1 MLESLRK
8 LFSDLSGGESG
19 RTFDEGDYRVAVAAL
34 LVHIVG
40 IDGAVTEAER
50 TRLHAILKSRFDLD
64 EARTAALVDEAT
76 QAEGEAVDLYHFT
89 RLINRS
95 LDEEGKKRII
105 EMMWEMIY
113 ADHHVNE
120 FEDNVVWRVA
130 DLLGVSSRER
140 IGLRQQVEAAQTK
153 VETTD

>member
-8 LFSDLSGGESG
+8 LFGELGSLDQ
-19 RTFDEGDYRVAVAAL
+19 RKLFDEGDYRVAAAAL
-34 LVHIVG
+34 LVHAIT
-40 IDGAVTEAER
+40 IDGAVTDAER
-50 TRLHAILKSRFDLD
+50 ARLHDVLKTRFSLD
-64 EARTAALVDEAT
+64 EAQTAELIEQAT

-95 LDEEGKKRII
+95 LDEDGRKRII

-113 ADHHVNE
+113 ADRHVNE

-140 IGLRQQVEAAQTK
+140 IGLRQQVEAAQTN